1 MKKAKKISNPL
12 PVKMLGLAKLVN
24 LSKQRLSTLL
34 ENKEELEFV
43 KTNNSQLVRP
53 QIEAECKLFEA
64 KTKSF

>member
-1 MKKAKKISNPL
+1 
-12 PVKMLGLAKLVN
+12 MLGLAKLVN

-43 KTNNSQLVRP
+43 KTNNTQLVRT